1 MTEANPVP
9 GVDRAQLRRMA
20 ARRFGMAG
28 LVLAALLFLPAG
40 TLRYWQA
47 WVFLAIL
54 FVPMFVV
61 VAYFLKKSPEVLER
75 RMRTKEKEPEQ
86 KAIILWS
93 YPFFLA
99 AYLLPGLDRRW
110 GWSAVPAWLVI
121 AADAVVLAAYLLFAR
136 VMRENRFLSRTV
148 GVDHGQVVVRSGPYA
163 IVRHPMYAAVIPLYL
178 AGPLALGSYWA
189 LIPAAAI
196 PVVIVLRILDEEKV
210 LCRELEGYGEYR
222 RQVRYRLIPGVW

>member
-1 MTEANPVP
+1 MTDANPVP
-9 GVDRAQLRRMA
+9 GVDRARLKRMA
-20 ARRFGMAG
+20 ARRFGLAG
-28 LVLAALLFLPAG
+28 LVLAAMLFLPAG

-61 VAYFLKKSPEVLER
+61 VACFLRKDPEVLER
-75 RMRTKEKEPEQ
+75 RMRMKEKEPAQ
-86 KAIILWS
+86 KVILLCS

-121 AADAVVLAAYLLFAR
+121 AADAVVLAAYLLVAR

-148 GVDHGQVVVRSGPYA
+148 GVDQGQEVVRSGPYA